1 MRRTPLYEIHKSL
14 GATFDES
21 DGWEIPERF
30 GEPLEEYRAVR
41 SRVGIFDRSFRGKLL
56 LTGSDR
62 VRFLQGMVTN
72 DVKGLK
78 EGEGCYAAM
87 LTPQGKV
94 LTDLSVYVLPD
105 AFLIDVGAARK
116 EVFKETL
123 EKYIIADDVRVKDV
137 TESYGL
143 LSVQGPEAPKLLAE
157 LFGGPME
164 GLEEFQYVER
174 TIRDL
179 PVRLIR
185 RTWYTQEE
193 GYELLTPWDATA
205 QVWEALWEK
214 GRASGLQPVG
224 ITAFEILRV
233 EAGHLRVGVD
243 MDETTLSLEA
253 GLHRAI
259 SLTKGCYIGQ
269 EYVARITYRGHVNRR
284 LVGMKILGEI
294 VPRCREKVLV
304 GEKEVGWVTSAVFS
318 PHFGC
323 PIALGYVRREH
334 AEPGSQLQIAA
345 EGALIP
351 AEVVPLPFYRRVF
364 ETKTQDSPPSPQN
377 PLGGDGPWLNRRR
390 S

>member
-1 MRRTPLYEIHKSL
+1 MRRTPLYEIHQSL
-14 GATFDES
+14 GATFGES
-21 DGWEIPERF
+21 AGWEVPERF
-30 GEPLEEYRAVR
+30 GEPLEEYLAVR
-41 SRVGIFDRSFRGKLL
+41 SRVGIFDLSFRGKLL
-56 LTGSDR
+56 LTGADR

-105 AFLIDVGAARK
+105 AFLIDVEATRT
-116 EVFKETL
+116 EVLKGTL
-123 EKYIIADDVRVKDV
+123 EKHIIADDVLVQEATK
-137 TESYGL
+137 SYGL

-157 LFGGPME
+157 LFGRPIPAI
-164 GLEEFQYVER
+164 EEFQHVER

-205 QVWEALWEK
+205 QVWEVLWEK
-214 GRASGLQPVG
+214 GRAYRLQPVG
-224 ITAFEILRV
+224 IAASEVLRI
-233 EAGHLRVGVD
+233 EAGLPKAGVD
-243 MDETTLSLEA
+243 MDETTLALEA
-253 GLHRAI
+253 GLDRAI

-284 LVGMKILGEI
+284 LVGLKILGAI
-294 VPRCREKVLV
+294 VPCHREKVFA

-318 PHFGC
+318 PHLGS
-323 PIALGYVRREH
+323 PIALGYIRREH
-334 AEPGSQLQIAA
+334 AESGTWLQVMAA
-345 EGALIP
+345 GASTP
-351 AEVVPLPFYRRVF
+351 AEVVPLPFYRI
-364 ETKTQDSPPSPQN
+364 S
-377 PLGGDGPWLNRRR
+377 G
-390 S
+390 